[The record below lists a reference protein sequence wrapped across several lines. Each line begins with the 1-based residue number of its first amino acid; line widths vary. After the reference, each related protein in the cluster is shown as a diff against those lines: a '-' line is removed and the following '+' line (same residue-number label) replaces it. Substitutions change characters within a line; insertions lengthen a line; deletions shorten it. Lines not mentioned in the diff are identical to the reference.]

1 MTPPPPEMVGARPNE
16 LVLYRCLVCG
26 YQSLKADEIGEH
38 LMQHTEA
45 AKYTFATLV
54 K

>member
-1 MTPPPPEMVGARPNE
+1 MSPPPSDTVGSRPVE
-16 LVLYRCLVCG
+16 LILYRCLVCG
-26 YQSLKADEIGEH
+26 YQSLRGEEIGEH

-45 AKYTFATLV
+45 AKYTFSTIV